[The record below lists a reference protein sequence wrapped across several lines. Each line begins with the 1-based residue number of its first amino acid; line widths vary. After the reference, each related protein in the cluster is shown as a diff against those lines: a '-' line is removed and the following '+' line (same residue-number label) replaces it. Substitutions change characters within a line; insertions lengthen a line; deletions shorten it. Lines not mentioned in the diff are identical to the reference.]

1 MGLFVTLGTSASS
14 AAARA
19 GLGGDENGSLS
30 PHNRSVPVKPA
41 SIKPATIKPGFTLVE
56 LLVVIAIIGT
66 LVGLLLPAVQQA
78 REAARRSSC
87 GNNLK
92 QIGTGLLNFESAKK
106 AFPAGYSLFLSG
118 GGEPCWGWATFI
130 LPYIEQ
136 ADIYNGLAPTTRKL
150 STLYVASPAAADK
163 DLLQSP
169 ISSYR
174 CPSDKTEA
182 LNSLKK
188 YTSTSFGSSDRFSLS
203 TSNYVGSAGAIAG
216 PMTAVDSGG
225 LFYGF
230 YDAKAAT
237 PGTGPLGVMAKA
249 VSDGLSKTIAVG
261 ERGDFNLSAV
271 WAGVGNTS
279 SYDNNATART
289 LGRTGFGFNYNSDIV
304 GGPENQGKGFGG
316 SHPGGAHFSFC
327 DGSVQFIS
335 ELMAANDL
343 SKLANRANNDTV
355 DLQ

>member
-1 MGLFVTLGTSASS
+1 MGKFDTT
-14 AAARA
+14 
-19 GLGGDENGSLS
+19 GSI
-30 PHNRSVPVKPA
+30 R
-41 SIKPATIKPGFTLVE
+41 PGFTLVE

-118 GGEPCWGWATFI
+118 GGEPCWGWATFV
-130 LPYIEQ
+130 LPYMEQ

-150 STLYVASPAAADK
+150 SALYVASPAAADQA
-163 DLLQSP
+163 LLQSP
-169 ISSYR
+169 IQTYR
-174 CPSDKTEA
+174 CPSDKTA
-182 LNSLKK
+182 TLNNLKSA
-188 YTSTSFGSSDRFSLS
+188 TGASFGANDYFFLS

-237 PGTGPLGVMAKA
+237 PGTGPLGVMAKG

-279 SYDNNATART
+279 GYDNNNTART
-289 LGRTGFGFNYNSDIV
+289 LGRTGFGFNWNSAVV

>member
-1 MGLFVTLGTSASS
+1 METSAIVTRFSTS
-14 AAARA
+14 VVAAQAHRIGDGNG
-19 GLGGDENGSLS
+19 GLSRHS
-30 PHNRSVPVKPA
+30 RSVCIKPA
-41 SIKPATIKPGFTLVE
+41 SIRLGFTLVE

-130 LPYIEQ
+130 LPYMEQ

-150 STLYVASPAAADK
+150 SALYVASPAAADK

-169 ISSYR
+169 ISTYR
-174 CPSDKTEA
+174 CPSDKTEP
-182 LNSLKK
+182 LNNLK
-188 YTSTSFGSSDRFSLS
+188 SNSSASFGSNDRFFLA
-203 TSNYVGSAGAIAG
+203 TSNYVGSAGTAYPSA
-216 PMTAVDSGG
+216 AVDTGG

-230 YDAKAAT
+230 FDAKAAT
-237 PGTGPLGVMAKA
+237 PGTGPLGVMAKG

-271 WAGVGNTS
+271 WAGVGESNG
-279 SYDNNATART
+279 DNNQIART
-289 LGRTGFGFNYNSDIV
+289 LARPGFAFNYNSAVV
-304 GGPENQGKGFGG
+304 GGPENQGKGYGSSHVGG
-316 SHPGGAHFSFC
+316 VQFAFC
-327 DGSVQFIS
+327 DGAVRFVSDLVAS
-335 ELMAANDL
+335 ANVE
-343 SKLANRANNDTV
+343 KMGNRADNTTF
-355 DLQ
+355 DLD